1 MYKLGYC
8 FSDWIII
15 WFILYKLEIVKFNP
29 KIFIIFGIIE
39 NVICYICLFSFTDN
53 FQYYLKKFYFKLII
67 HSCIKL
73 IMLFLL
79 IDTTFESTDF
89 FAGLILYF
97 IYNIYIKLIYDQ
109 SIYDYYNKKLEHCLS
124 ITKNNTE

>member
-1 MYKLGYC
+1 MYNLGYC

-39 NVICYICLFSFTDN
+39 NVISYIYLFSFTDN
-53 FQYYLKKFYFKLII
+53 FQNYLKKCYFKLII

-109 SIYDYYNKKLEHCLS
+109 SIYDYYN
-124 ITKNNTE
+124 NTE